1 MCLAGVI
8 RCRGSPKPPDRLKR
22 DTTSPVQVAT
32 DDETDLHLR
41 PPPHTPTHLAHTGP
55 TAERLHSFAE
65 VQPVLQAPTEET
77 TGSHCSRGISL
88 VGTMA
93 DSGEGRVGRFHLKCS
108 PRVVLSEDRRVA
120 RGKDYLFSSYVFSND
135 PIPIGLQFSVKT
147 LQKDS
152 PYVVSPLSAS
162 SRPHPSAA
170 PYTAGGDVHVV
181 HCCLFFVY
189 CDGVEG
195 A

>member
-1 MCLAGVI
+1 
-8 RCRGSPKPPDRLKR
+8 
-22 DTTSPVQVAT
+22 
-32 DDETDLHLR
+32 
-41 PPPHTPTHLAHTGP
+41 
-55 TAERLHSFAE
+55 
-65 VQPVLQAPTEET
+65 
-77 TGSHCSRGISL
+77 
-88 VGTMA
+88 MA
-93 DSGEGRVGRFHLKCS
+93 NSGERRVGRFHPKCS
-108 PRVVLSEDRRVA
+108 WSVVLSEDRRVA
-120 RGKDYLFSSYVFSND
+120 NGKGVADCFVFSND
-135 PIPIGLQFSVKT
+135 PIPIGLQFSVKI

-170 PYTAGGDVHVV
+170 PYTAGGAVHVV